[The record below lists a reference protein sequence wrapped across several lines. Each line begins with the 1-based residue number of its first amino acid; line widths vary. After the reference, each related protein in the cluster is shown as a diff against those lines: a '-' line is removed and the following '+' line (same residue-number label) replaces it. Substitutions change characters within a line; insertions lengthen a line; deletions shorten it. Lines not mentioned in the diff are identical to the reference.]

1 MWTSEKFF
9 HLVGT
14 AGIKMAVKWAIPPL
28 AAPVTTSTVF
38 SVIGWLF
45 LDHVVVT
52 RIKSAF
58 VAEGLEDGVRMV
70 GREGEPALVTEQQP
84 EGVVVPPGSTG
95 VAVIGQLVQVSD
107 SAAEEIQ
114 QADAMLADLASHIG
128 GGAGA
133 PAAEE
138 SPRSAAGRPQVLVW
152 IIATGAAV
160 VLASIVLLVVLLRR
174 RRGEAAAW
182 PAGYGAPGAPQ
193 ARYPPPFAGGLPV
206 VPPPVPFAPGPAGVI
221 PSAPAGAAYG
231 VAVPVAVTPTERCP
245 AAVAARLVCTL
256 GPLGARSSRSD
267 RACSSAV
274 TRPVCNSWLPTVRF
288 PRAICGSAPWVQ
300 ASSSAT
306 SARPT
311 APTSATTWA
320 VESPKRPC
328 ATATRSRSGR
338 AGACGSRSAPDAIPR
353 RFRAL
358 SFPKS
363 RSRTSPVRR

>member
-245 AAVAARLVCTL
+245 AAVAARLVCTARRWGAGVRDRTGHAHRRDPSCVQLVVADSQVSARHLWIGPVGASFVVRDL
-256 GPLGARSSRSD
+256 GSTNGTYLGDDLGRRVTEATLCDGDTLTLGARGS
-267 RACSSAV
+267 
-274 TRPVCNSWLPTVRF
+274 VRF
-288 PRAICGSAPWVQ
+288 
-300 ASSSAT
+300 T
-306 SARPT
+306 
-311 APTSATTWA
+311 
-320 VESPKRPC
+320 
-328 ATATRSRSGR
+328 
-338 AGACGSRSAPDAIPR
+338 
-353 RFRAL
+353 FRA
-358 SFPKS
+358 
-363 RSRTSPVRR
+363 